1 MPSFDDLPT
10 EINEIILQHAEVL
23 TSSSGIARIH
33 SFVDYT
39 RDIRFNYS
47 EFSLVSRKWRDLIQG
62 ELFRHPVLV
71 VDHDSAASA
80 QRMFS
85 LCGNLD
91 KAERI
96 YLENPELARYAKGT
110 DVKFVPTGYP
120 DDPESIRHL
129 FCRFW
134 VLLKQLAMSSSRSA
148 LHIDGSCDTEYTF
161 KVRFITDSDY
171 NHSGCEPLF
180 VKVGCPKEFSLP
192 EIRVPI
198 RLKFNDTFESRDFI
212 SPDLM
217 MAMLNG
223 MPKLI
228 ELKMGCHRFSG
239 KHQFLTFF
247 YSSKL
252 VVLFVLSLY

>member
-1 MPSFDDLPT
+1 MPSFDDLPI

-23 TSSSGIARIH
+23 TSSSGIPRLH
-33 SFVDYT
+33 SLVDYT
-39 RDIRFNYS
+39 RDVRFNYS
-47 EFSLVSRKWRDLIQG
+47 EFSLVSRKWRDVIQC

-80 QRMFS
+80 PRVFG
-85 LCGNLD
+85 LCGNLG

-96 YLENPELARYAKGT
+96 YLENPELARYAQGA
-110 DVKFVPTGYP
+110 DVKFVPSGCP
-120 DDPESIRHL
+120 GDPESIRNL

-134 VLLKQLAMSSSRSA
+134 VLLKQLAMSSSRSV
-148 LHIDGSCDTEYTF
+148 LHIEGSCETEYTF
-161 KVRFITDSDY
+161 KVRFITDNNY
-171 NHSGCEPLF
+171 NQSGGEPLV

-192 EIRVPI
+192 EISVPI
-198 RLKFNDTFESRDFI
+198 RLKFNDTFEPRDFI

-247 YSSKL
+247 YSSQI
-252 VVLFVLSLY
+252 SER